1 MCLCR
6 GCLLGG
12 VLFPLINLFNQ
23 WQLLSH
29 LCLPAYF
36 PCVVSVCRYLL
47 PVCWNSVSIN
57 FRFRKGTDRIFL
69 INSNPRLPH
78 PVLLGLSCAL
88 FGPVGIENAVNS
100 KCCLISSMCA
110 S

>member
-12 VLFPLINLFNQ
+12 VLFHLINLCNQ
-23 WQLLSH
+23 WQLLNY

-69 INSNPRLPH
+69 INSNSRLPH
-78 PVLLGLSCAL
+78 PVLLGLLCAL
-88 FGPVGIENAVNS
+88 FGPVDIENAVNS
-100 KCCLISSMCA
+100 KCCLISSISA